1 MSASTL
7 IWVVGL
13 LAGTLVLAGLTR
25 SATVSG
31 KLMDQY
37 SKVLR
42 TAREERRA
50 QLEAQK
56 EAE

>member
-1 MSASTL
+1 M
-7 IWVVGL
+7 IWVIGL
-13 LAGTLVLAGLTR
+13 LAGTLVLAGLAR
-25 SATVSG
+25 SAAVSG

-56 EAE
+56 DAE